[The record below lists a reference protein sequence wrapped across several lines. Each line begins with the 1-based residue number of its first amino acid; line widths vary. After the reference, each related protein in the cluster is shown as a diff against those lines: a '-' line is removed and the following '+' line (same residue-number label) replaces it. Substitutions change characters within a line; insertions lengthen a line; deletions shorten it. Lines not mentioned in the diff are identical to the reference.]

1 MKMHH
6 VKCTA
11 VLCSHVNSMHVQSIP
26 CAPQRLSSNLVKV
39 RTWYNP
45 LMVVTIPMVTFTS
58 YQLPLVMIIQV
69 TGLTFFTKLS
79 FDSHKFFREAEALIW
94 QYTQLCGQL
103 GNEVGETNWQPDDLF
118 NQDRILC
125 VFFSS

>member
-1 MKMHH
+1 
-6 VKCTA
+6 
-11 VLCSHVNSMHVQSIP
+11 
-26 CAPQRLSSNLVKV
+26 
-39 RTWYNP
+39 
-45 LMVVTIPMVTFTS
+45 MVVTIPMVTFTS

-125 VFFSS
+125 VFFSVHDWESWCYYYYYCYYYYHDYYHC